1 MEMMS
6 HNFESFYY
14 ALTLRF
20 SQGRDQ
26 QHGKSASSGAYGR
39 SDYEERVNAGG
50 ASFQGVQSLSNRR
63 VFMHGVYLIDWW

>member
-20 SQGRDQ
+20 TQGKGRL
-26 QHGKSASSGAYGR
+26 HGKSASSGAYGR
-39 SDYEERVNAGG
+39 SDYEERVNAVG
-50 ASFQGVQSLSNRR
+50 AGFQAVQSLRNRR
-63 VFMHGVYLIDWW
+63 ECMHGVHLIDWW

>member
-26 QHGKSASSGAYGR
+26 RHGKSASSGAYGR

-50 ASFQGVQSLSNRR
+50 AGFQGVHSLQNRR
-63 VFMHGVYLIDWW
+63 DYMKGVHIIDWW